1 MAFTNKFKK
10 SEFGFKLSVDL
21 LHDVCTQNNLEFDA
35 VWSHVSSKDVDSLK
49 KFHRRE
55 RKKNDPLAL
64 VKRHRTAFSF
74 FTQERRN
81 KIAENNP
88 TLTFGEVSKLVG
100 EEWRGL
106 DEQQKL
112 TYKSLE
118 LDDRKRYD
126 TDRDEIMKD
135 LASKQV
141 VDDAVVSD
149 DQVVEGV
156 SSASVVDSSVVVEEG
171 SSVSVES
178 KSKGKSKGKPKVKQ
192 VKSVVKVVPE
202 AEQVVAAVE
211 SVSPVEAEQ
220 VVAAVVPVVEVK
232 AKKLKKSRQAVAASQ

>member
-10 SEFGFKLSVDL
+10 SEFGFKLSVEL
-21 LHDVCTQNNLEFDA
+21 LQEVCTQNNLEFDA

-55 RKKNDPLAL
+55 RKRNDPLAQ

-88 TLTFGEVSKLVG
+88 THTFGQVSKLVG

-106 DEQQKL
+106 DETQKQ
-112 TYKSLE
+112 TYKTLE
-118 LDDRKRYD
+118 VEDRKRYD
-126 TDRDEIMKD
+126 SDRDEIMKD

-141 VDDAVVSD
+141 VDEAVVSDAVVSDAVVSD
-149 DQVVEGV
+149 DQVVECV
-156 SSASVVDSSVVVEEG
+156 SCVVVEEA
-171 SSVSVES
+171 SSANVSEP
-178 KSKGKSKGKPKVKQ
+178 KSKGKKGKPKVNRVKTVPAVEQ
-192 VKSVVKVVPE
+192 V
-202 AEQVVAAVE
+202 EQVVAAVE
-211 SVSPVEAEQ
+211 SVVAEASAVE
-220 VVAAVVPVVEVK
+220 PVVEVEVK
-232 AKKLKKSRQAVAASQ
+232 PKKVKKSRQVAASQ

>member
-10 SEFGFKLSVDL
+10 SEFGFKLSVEL
-21 LHDVCTQNNLEFDA
+21 LQEVCTQNNLEFDA

-55 RKKNDPLAL
+55 RKRNDPLAQ

-88 TLTFGEVSKLVG
+88 THTFGQVSKLVG

-106 DEQQKL
+106 DETQKQ
-112 TYKSLE
+112 TYKTLE
-118 LDDRKRYD
+118 VEDRKRYD
-126 TDRDEIMKD
+126 SDRDEIMKD

-141 VDDAVVSD
+141 VDEAVVSDAAVSDAVVSD

-156 SSASVVDSSVVVEEG
+156 SSVVVEEA
-171 SSVSVES
+171 SSANVSEP
-178 KSKGKSKGKPKVKQ
+178 KSKGKKGKPKVNR
-192 VKSVVKVVPE
+192 VKTVP
-202 AEQVVAAVE
+202 AVEQVVAAVE
-211 SVSPVEAEQ
+211 SVVAEASAVE
-220 VVAAVVPVVEVK
+220 PVVEVEVK
-232 AKKLKKSRQAVAASQ
+232 PKKVKKSRQVAASQ